1 MLVTLK
7 NTQSKETLSLFKIL
21 IIPPNVEQDKTDEE
35 EISYPLNFAKMY
47 SLKGK
52 SFVEILRKE
61 IRRDV

>member
-7 NTQSKETLSLFKIL
+7 NTQSKETLSLLKIL
-21 IIPPNVEQDKTDEE
+21 TVPPNVEPDKTDEE
-35 EISYPLNFAKMY
+35 EISYPLNFAKTY

-61 IRRDV
+61 IRRDG